1 MPKVAL
7 EDFLQEIDWHKTKI
21 QSKSIYPNL
30 FIFIFCLNN
39 SSSVANQTANITDI
53 GLGNNMTRYEESKF
67 WDQND

>member
-1 MPKVAL
+1 MLKVAL

-30 FIFIFCLNN
+30 FIFISYLIN